1 MAHELEI
8 VNGQAQMAY
17 VGETPWHGLGVRLD
31 EGVSPQEM
39 QKAAGLDWDVEK
51 INTTYMFKG
60 DVLPTGRQALVR
72 QTDGK
77 ILSEVGKNWNPV
89 QNSEA
94 FQFFDDF
101 CKEGKMSMHTAG
113 SLKDG
118 QIVWALAKLSNDFE
132 LFNGDK
138 IEGYLLFSNPH
149 QFGKCVDVRF
159 SPIRVVCNNTLT
171 LAINSNSS
179 SFVKMDHRNLF
190 NPEAV
195 KETLGIAGTQMAE
208 YEETAKF
215 LGSKQISDES
225 FKKFLSDVLGGSKK
239 EGKELSR
246 SAQLAYD
253 VLETQPGAEFAKGS
267 WWSALN
273 AVTYVTDHHLG
284 RNNDSRLQSVWFG
297 AGRVR
302 KIEAVKKAVEYA
314 EAA

>member
-1 MAHELEI
+1 MSHDLEI
-8 VNGQAQMAY
+8 INGQAQMAY
-17 VGETPWHGLGVRLD
+17 VGETPWHGLGVRLE
-31 EGVSPQEM
+31 EGVTPLQM
-39 QKAAGLDWDVEK
+39 QQAAGLDWDVEK
-51 INTTYMFKG
+51 INTTYMYKG

-72 QTDGK
+72 SSDGK

-101 CKEGKMSMHTAG
+101 CKEGKMQMHTAG

-118 QIVWALAKLSNDFE
+118 QIVWALAKLSSDFE

-138 IEGYLLFSNPH
+138 VEGYLLFSNPH

-171 LAINSNSS
+171 LAINSKSS

-195 KETLGIAGTQMAE
+195 KETLGIAGQQMDEYKQTAE
-208 YEETAKF
+208 F
-215 LGSKQISDES
+215 LGSKAISDES
-225 FKKFLSDVLGGSKK
+225 VKRFLSEVLGGSKK

-253 VLETQPGAEFAKGS
+253 VLETQPGAEFARGT

-273 AVTYVTDHHLG
+273 AVTYVTDHQLG

-297 AGRVR
+297 SGRVR